1 MQEINQ
7 FLPGSALTK
16 GAPYNPTTA
25 VFYGQFVEAVYT
37 MYGNDPSNLTPKPS
51 ADFPKGYRLAAW
63 IQMRDF
69 IFESTGLTFYGII
82 AQSQAEPNQFILA
95 IRGTSTWVEWWDDLT
110 SIRLVPFKN
119 FGSAGFGFL
128 KIYETLEVV
137 ANPSG
142 ALTELAAPQ
151 SLKSVGGFSQQVAA
165 LVSRSTERP
174 RAEAVAPAT
183 SLAVTAHSLG
193 AALATL
199 YVLDNASSDQIP
211 TPTVYTFAS
220 PRVGDLA
227 FANAFN
233 ALGLTSWRIDNL
245 PDIVPYLP
253 LGFTHVN
260 TLQQYDSGLKV
271 WPSPGCWHALT
282 TYLSLIDPKLKPAKD
297 CQPPWTAAAAFAA
310 GPEAFAPAAA
320 PAATTL
326 SVPSGQV
333 TVNITVN
340 VHE

>member
-7 FLPGSALTK
+7 FQPGSALPK

-165 LVSRSTERP
+165 LVKQKHRAAARRSG
-174 RAEAVAPAT
+174 RA
-183 SLAVTAHSLG
+183 
-193 AALATL
+193 
-199 YVLDNASSDQIP
+199 
-211 TPTVYTFAS
+211 
-220 PRVGDLA
+220 GDLA
-227 FANAFN
+227 CRHRPQPRRSARHTLCAGQCELRSDPHSDRLHIRVS
-233 ALGLTSWRIDNL
+233 ACGRLGVRKR
-245 PDIVPYLP
+245 VQC
-253 LGFTHVN
+253 LGSDLVADRQST
-260 TLQQYDSGLKV
+260 
-271 WPSPGCWHALT
+271 
-282 TYLSLIDPKLKPAKD
+282 
-297 CQPPWTAAAAFAA
+297 
-310 GPEAFAPAAA
+310 
-320 PAATTL
+320 
-326 SVPSGQV
+326 
-333 TVNITVN
+333 
-340 VHE
+340 